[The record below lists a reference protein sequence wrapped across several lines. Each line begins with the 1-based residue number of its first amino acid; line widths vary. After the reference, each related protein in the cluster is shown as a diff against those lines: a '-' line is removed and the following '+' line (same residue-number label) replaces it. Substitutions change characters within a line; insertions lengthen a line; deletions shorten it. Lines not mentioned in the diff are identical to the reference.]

1 MVAVA
6 RRPGPR
12 ALTVLSAQAAPVPWD
27 APASLDKLERLVRT
41 YRRALPHVDLY
52 LFPEL
57 FVTGEDPW
65 TRGPA
70 EYLETVAEPV
80 PGPLTER
87 LAAVARRTR
96 RWLSPGSIA
105 ERVGPRVYNT
115 ALLFDPAGE
124 LVLRY
129 RKVFPWVP
137 FEEVERGTEAP
148 PVIRVPGV
156 GRLGVLICYDGW
168 FPEMARGLAFRGA
181 EAILHPTLTTTADRE
196 QELVLARANAIA
208 NQCYVL
214 NVNAV
219 PSVGGGR
226 SIGVDPHGRV
236 LFELGTEEGFAVET
250 LHLDVVR
257 DARERGTRGMN
268 RVLEHARNAPPAVFR
283 AARPPRE
290 AR

>member
-1 MVAVA
+1 MS
-6 RRPGPR
+6 PGGST
-12 ALTVLSAQAAPVPWD
+12 LTVLSAQVHPFPWD
-27 APASLDKLERLVRT
+27 PDATMERLERDVRT
-41 YRRALPHVDLY
+41 WRRTFPDVDLY

-57 FVTGEDPW
+57 YTTGDDPW
-65 TRGPA
+65 TPEPLDFVRR
-70 EYLETVAEPV
+70 TAEPI
-80 PGPLTER
+80 PGPRTER
-87 LAAVARRTR
+87 LSRLAATTR
-96 RWLSPGSIA
+96 RWLCPGSMF
-105 ERVGPRVYNT
+105 ERAGGRVYNT
-115 ALLFDPAGE
+115 ALVFDPSGE
-124 LVLRY
+124 LVVRY
-129 RKVFPWVP
+129 RKVFPWMP
-137 FEEVERGTEAP
+137 YETLDRGTRP
-148 PVIRVPGV
+148 PAVFQVPRVGM
-156 GRLGVLICYDGW
+156 LGVLICYDGW

-268 RVLEHARNAPPAVFR
+268 RVLEHARSAPPAVFR